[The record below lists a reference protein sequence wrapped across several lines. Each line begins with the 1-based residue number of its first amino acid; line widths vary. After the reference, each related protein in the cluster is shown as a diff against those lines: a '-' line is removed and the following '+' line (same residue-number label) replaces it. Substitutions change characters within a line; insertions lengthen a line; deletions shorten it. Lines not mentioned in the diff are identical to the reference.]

1 MPEVTRTEQ
10 ATEWSVTDELS
21 AKIAAWQARA
31 STLYA
36 SSPAAGEVRA
46 TVVSVQGLPQG
57 KSFFWVAHTAG
68 QAAETGAPAAGR
80 ARGGAG
86 GQSWAAQPVSLR
98 VYDPAADLT
107 LFLCERGEGG
117 ARRCVGR
124 VVVPMT
130 QLLPLNP
137 LRSPRPLEVWAT
149 VFPPAAEYDAARGVH
164 AKLLERHPAVPGL
177 GMAAGDHPR
186 ATWPGEMAQ
195 ALIRIELILSR
206 SLLGVYLLQPPF
218 DPLGGPAEPSVDEA
232 TSQRAVAPALVQAA
246 EARLLSCVLQPPAA
260 LRLAHKQPWLGYVL
274 AGMLW
279 PPCFGMPAA
288 WWPWWALVLWLI
300 NGVAYGWLR
309 STSAALGLAPK
320 RVLVPWEPP
329 PPPPAPAARAS
340 NVDEASA
347 AERLAS
353 LQLLA
358 EAQHARFA
366 ALASIVE
373 RAITAPAFADP
384 RAATLLVLPLLAAT
398 AVASF
403 ACGLLGLIAS
413 LVGGLGGL
421 IFSAGL
427 IAALT
432 NSALYYKKEIFEW
445 AGASLPR
452 RRPSAD
458 GLPDDING
466 ISSSRLLP
474 PGSLDSATSGLTA
487 DQLEVARAAQ
497 AQAARAAE
505 ATASAAGKAL
515 AKSLSVVRNLCGRVP
530 DEQEEAHRA
539 IALAAMRR
547 AERVDEGEGEEG
559 LLGA

>member
-1 MPEVTRTEQ
+1 
-10 ATEWSVTDELS
+10 
-21 AKIAAWQARA
+21 
-31 STLYA
+31 
-36 SSPAAGEVRA
+36 
-46 TVVSVQGLPQG
+46 
-57 KSFFWVAHTAG
+57 
-68 QAAETGAPAAGR
+68 
-80 ARGGAG
+80 
-86 GQSWAAQPVSLR
+86 
-98 VYDPAADLT
+98 
-107 LFLCERGEGG
+107 
-117 ARRCVGR
+117 
-124 VVVPMT
+124 
-130 QLLPLNP
+130 
-137 LRSPRPLEVWAT
+137 
-149 VFPPAAEYDAARGVH
+149 
-164 AKLLERHPAVPGL
+164 
-177 GMAAGDHPR
+177 
-186 ATWPGEMAQ
+186 MAQ
-195 ALIRIELILSR
+195 ALIRVELILSR
-206 SLLGVYLLQPPF
+206 SLLGVYLLPPF

-347 AERLAS
+347 ANGSPPCSCSPKRS
-353 LQLLA
+353 TRDSPRS
-358 EAQHARFA
+358 HRSSSAR
-366 ALASIVE
+366 SPRRRSPT
-373 RAITAPAFADP
+373 RAPRRSSCCRCWSRRRWRRRV
-384 RAATLLVLPLLAAT
+384 RAARPHRVARRRPRRPHLLR
-398 AVASF
+398 
-403 ACGLLGLIAS
+403 
-413 LVGGLGGL
+413 
-421 IFSAGL
+421 GL

-445 AGASLPR
+445 AGASLPAAAALR
-452 RRPSAD
+452 RRP
-458 GLPDDING
+458 PDDING

>member
-1 MPEVTRTEQ
+1 M
-10 ATEWSVTDELS
+10 
-21 AKIAAWQARA
+21 
-31 STLYA
+31 
-36 SSPAAGEVRA
+36 
-46 TVVSVQGLPQG
+46 
-57 KSFFWVAHTAG
+57 
-68 QAAETGAPAAGR
+68 
-80 ARGGAG
+80 
-86 GQSWAAQPVSLR
+86 
-98 VYDPAADLT
+98 
-107 LFLCERGEGG
+107 
-117 ARRCVGR
+117 
-124 VVVPMT
+124 
-130 QLLPLNP
+130 
-137 LRSPRPLEVWAT
+137 
-149 VFPPAAEYDAARGVH
+149 
-164 AKLLERHPAVPGL
+164 
-177 GMAAGDHPR
+177 
-186 ATWPGEMAQ
+186 
-195 ALIRIELILSR
+195 
-206 SLLGVYLLQPPF
+206 
-218 DPLGGPAEPSVDEA
+218 
-232 TSQRAVAPALVQAA
+232 
-246 EARLLSCVLQPPAA
+246 
-260 LRLAHKQPWLGYVL
+260 
-274 AGMLW
+274 
-279 PPCFGMPAA
+279 
-288 WWPWWALVLWLI
+288 
-300 NGVAYGWLR
+300 
-309 STSAALGLAPK
+309 
-320 RVLVPWEPP
+320 LVPWEPP

-384 RAATLLVLPLLAAT
+384 RAATLLVLPLLVTT

-403 ACGLLGLIAS
+403 ACWLLGLIAS